1 MAAKGWPCHF
11 MDNLHIF
18 VDKCNFILGGHKTG
32 IWGGF
37 FPKKRIPYSVLGA
50 KTYFTRVG
58 RSDFGFSHLILET
71 FSKNWKL

>member
-32 IWGGF
+32 I
-37 FPKKRIPYSVLGA
+37 LGEIFSQ
-50 KTYFTRVG
+50 KENSLFCPWCQNIFYKSGEIRFWFQ
-58 RSDFGFSHLILET
+58 SSNFGNIQ
-71 FSKNWKL
+71 